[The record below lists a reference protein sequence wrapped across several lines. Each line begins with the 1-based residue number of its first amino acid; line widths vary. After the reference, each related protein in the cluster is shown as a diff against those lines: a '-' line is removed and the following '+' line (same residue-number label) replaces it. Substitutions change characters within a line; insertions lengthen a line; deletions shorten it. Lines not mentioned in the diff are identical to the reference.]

1 MKFQASAGKV
11 LWHDV
16 LKCNYVSKNHVVVD
30 SSLVFCVFVFTIFN
44 ARFIW
49 LLKRFLWIVLLITE
63 TIEKV
68 DI

>member
-44 ARFIW
+44 AWFIW
-49 LLKRFLWIVLLITE
+49 LLKRFHWIVLLITE